1 MFECKFRETK
11 TLLCI
16 FFLPQAACNCYALL
30 PRCSRSGSGD
40 KQQLCPWNI
49 QWNKVLCTIHKLLD
63 NAYENFES
71 GMLCRIIL
79 FFIWIYWNSKLWSSF
94 TNFTSFTPVANKPS
108 QDSENESLPLGDV
121 PATEPDR
128 THTLITRLNS
138 LLHLLSGMMR

>member
-1 MFECKFRETK
+1 MQVKRIKNITVY
-11 TLLCI
+11 L
-16 FFLPQAACNCYALL
+16 FLSQAACSCYALL

-49 QWNKVLCTIHKLLD
+49 QWNKVLCTIRKLLD
-63 NAYENFES
+63 SAYENVEP
-71 GMLCRIIL
+71 GMLFRIIL
-79 FFIWIYWNSKLWSSF
+79 FFILIYRNSKLRSSF

-121 PATEPDR
+121 PATEPDQ

-138 LLHLLSGMMR
+138 LLHLLSGMIR